1 MSRYYE
7 MIFIVHPN
15 VPEEELPV
23 VTDKVTSAINQ
34 SKGEVIKIEKWGKRR
49 CAHKIKKCA
58 KGYYFLLYFMITP
71 DGLAGLDRALRYD
84 EKIIRYQTVVLDKEK
99 IDALNKEMEDKDQE
113 VEESLPAAQETP
125 SEEQE
130 IS

>member
-1 MSRYYE
+1 
-7 MIFIVHPN
+7 
-15 VPEEELPV
+15 V
-23 VTDKVTSAINQ
+23 VTDKVTAAINQ
-34 SKGEVIKIEKWGKRR
+34 NKGEVIKLDKWGKRR

-84 EKIIRYQTVVLDKEK
+84 EKILRYQTVVLDKEK

-113 VEESLPAAQETP
+113 VEENLPAAQETP
-125 SEEQE
+125 LEEQE